1 MAYLSLVSIL
11 TTVMFFLSGAQKVR
25 NIDKVATG
33 LQKRFPIK
41 SLPFNFFRAS
51 IVGVILL
58 QIFAPV
64 LIVYSIAF
72 DASYRKLASIASVA
86 LAIFTVLATLLYHF
100 PPKGKEYYPFISNV
114 TTTGG
119 LLLLAHVLNNNRV
132 RLLMF

>member
-58 QIFAPV
+58 QILAPV